1 MVLTLKKFCPSRA
14 LLLACATTLLAAPA
28 QAGPQWLKCTFN
40 EATPSQP
47 TNPVSWY
54 VKSQQAKNNVEF
66 INSSGE
72 RFTLGATYSPTKIV
86 FIYPKV
92 VSRDVSYEIEFRIDR
107 KSLAISKQVNNELS
121 ATQGN
126 CAFSPAP

>member
-1 MVLTLKKFCPSRA
+1 MVPSLKTSCRRT
-14 LLLACATTLLAAPA
+14 LLLACVSALLTAPA
-28 QAGPQWLKCTFN
+28 QASPHWLKCTFN

-54 VKSQQAKNNVEF
+54 VKSQQTKNSVEF
-66 INSSGE
+66 VNSSGE

-107 KSLAISKQVNNELS
+107 KSLAISKQVNNELA
-121 ATQGN
+121 ATQGR